1 MSRAGFFGSWQSSRY
16 GWLLTFTRI
25 LMACV
30 FMAILAFDALMYK
43 CEELRFSL
51 FGFDESWL
59 QVCIIS
65 QILIF
70 ILLGVLAVNAYHLY
84 CLEEES
90 RQSMAEAEWLHRQ
103 ELEKLR
109 ARLNLYSDD
118 IEQGRFDNLT
128 RHSIEDTHRMMER
141 VYTAVTE
148 IYPKSG
154 YPEAGI
160 GAIQKRLDDI
170 LNKLSGN
177 DNVFTYT
184 TPYGHT
190 TTVHMNSA
198 STVIDERMKKEIIS
212 HLEKTEKSIKNA
224 IAQQK
229 RADFKEANE
238 TMYGQMKLFMDCLS
252 LSVSQIDS
260 ICARMEESV
269 SEQKAAHK
277 YEAIEKKLLIG
288 QLDQISQRT
297 EILDTLRELIHKYS
311 VLIENSEGDL
321 VDFLQ
326 MDDLLSK
333 DISSLN
339 IGSDITTPL
348 IRNGYDKIES
358 LVMNDAATIQ
368 ETTKL
373 GPKRMER
380 LQEGLSRFSPRLKIG
395 MFSANS

>member
-1 MSRAGFFGSWQSSRY
+1 MSRAGFFGSWQSLRY
-16 GWLLTFTRI
+16 GRLLNFTRI
-25 LMACV
+25 FMACLFIAV
-30 FMAILAFDALMYK
+30 IWFDALLYK
-43 CEELRFSL
+43 SEYLRSSL
-51 FGFDESWL
+51 FGYDQSGLHVWIAA
-59 QVCIIS
+59 QII
-65 QILIF
+65 IF
-70 ILLGVLAVNAYHLY
+70 ILLGILSINAYYLY
-84 CLEEES
+84 CLEDDS
-90 RQSMAEAEWLHRQ
+90 IQYMAEAEWLHKQ

-170 LNKLSGN
+170 LNKLSGK

-198 STVIDERMKKEIIS
+198 STVIDERMKKEIIL

-380 LQEGLSRFSPRLKIG
+380 LQEGLSRVSPRLKIG
-395 MFSANS
+395 MFSAK